1 MLGDTLKQR
10 AGVLLET
17 FIGSALSFINL
28 ALLVVITTFMSRFI
42 SRYFPEPVAAPRAR
56 PAPAAATPP
65 AGQVNDEVVA
75 AISAAIRQ
83 HRQPRR

>member
-1 MLGDTLKQR
+1 MQGDLVAQGAQLMLYGMGTV
-10 AGVLLET
+10 VL
-17 FIGSALSFINL
+17 FL

-42 SRYFPEPVAAPRAR
+42 SRYFPEPVAAARAR